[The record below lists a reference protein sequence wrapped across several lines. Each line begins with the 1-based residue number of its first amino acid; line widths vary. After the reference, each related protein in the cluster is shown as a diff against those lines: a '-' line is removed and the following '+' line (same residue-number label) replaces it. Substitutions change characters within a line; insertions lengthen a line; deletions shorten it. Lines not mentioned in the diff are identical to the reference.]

1 MDEALLDHP
10 EPSWRTKLMADEW
23 DRQNPP
29 RLLGYESW
37 LYQMPC
43 MDNCG
48 DVFISVP
55 LLKDADLRGEPPNRW
70 LVAVGDVSGRGE
82 AASRLK
88 EQMEAE
94 INRLVGTTVDP
105 ASILKALNNDA
116 FDPDRFACLLVAVID
131 SDSHELTL
139 ASAGH
144 VAPLVRRVDR
154 RVESIAQEAMGY
166 PLWIVPDP
174 TYENV
179 TVTVGPGEVV
189 IFQSDGVTAVIDHQD
204 HLFDLNSLR
213 LAIAQATGDAAS
225 VGWSILEAIRRFGQ
239 GRPQM
244 DDITLLCVGR
254 PVPQDS
260 HKRKG

>member
-1 MDEALLDHP
+1 
-10 EPSWRTKLMADEW
+10 MAGKWE
-23 DRQNPP
+23 RQNPP
-29 RLLGYESW
+29 RLVAYESW

-55 LLKDADLRGEPPNRW
+55 IWKDADLCGEPPNRW

-105 ASILKALNNDA
+105 PSILKALNNDA

-154 RVESIAQEAMGY
+154 RVESIAQEAIGY
-166 PLWIVPDP
+166 PLWIVPEP

-179 TVTVGPGEVV
+179 SVPIGPGEVV
-189 IFQSDGVTAVIDHQD
+189 VFHSDGVTAVIDHHD